1 MAVHGHV
8 EQRTDSYSG
17 EPPVKRKRL
26 SLSHKRVSL
35 EVWSGNK
42 SVQSI
47 QVDTSG
53 LDESRFVHI
62 SPTRLELSKG
72 KMPSHFVSFFITQWL
87 ITYCHCNSSVWYGHQ
102 LPKHKT
108 NNSLRTTF

>member
-1 MAVHGHV
+1 MSCRKQKIQDGSGHV

-47 QVDTSG
+47 QDGTTG
-53 LDESRFVHI
+53 LDELRFVHI

-72 KMPSHFVSFFITQWL
+72 KMPSHFVSFFIT
-87 ITYCHCNSSVWYGHQ
+87 NG
-102 LPKHKT
+102 
-108 NNSLRTTF
+108 

>member
-1 MAVHGHV
+1 MRKKQYDFGDQEIQDGGGHD

-35 EVWSGNK
+35 EEVWSGNE

-47 QVDTSG
+47 QNDTTG
-53 LDESRFVHI
+53 LDESKFVHI
-62 SPTRLELSKG
+62 SPTRLELSKS
-72 KMPSHFVSFFITQWL
+72 KMPFMNTMCTPVGIESFQEWL
-87 ITYCHCNSSVWYGHQ
+87 KFDKVDS
-102 LPKHKT
+102 
-108 NNSLRTTF
+108 